1 MRSVGVT
8 DEGLADIAER
18 LRITREALGFTQLEF
33 ASRAGIAG
41 NTYNQYEKGKKL
53 PSIRYA
59 IQLCEAHNLSLDWI
73 FRDDPSNL
81 PYRLADA
88 IKAIRATRA

>member
-33 ASRAGIAG
+33 VCLGGAMA
-41 NTYNQYEKGKKL
+41 
-53 PSIRYA
+53 
-59 IQLCEAHNLSLDWI
+59 
-73 FRDDPSNL
+73 
-81 PYRLADA
+81 
-88 IKAIRATRA
+88 